1 MPLDRTLSDTTRL
14 PFPTRS
20 PLVSRRPTRPP
31 SDLSFPLS
39 LPLPLLSLP
48 LCIYLALSPLA
59 PSFSTLRFPS
69 TGVGVRPLSLSMRF
83 PRSRRCKR
91 PRARAQSGSIHR
103 FAREGLP
110 RRARLG
116 ALFCM
121 RARVARLLRF
131 DSTSRRT
138 DAFPCSKLARSSAI
152 SMLLHGFTLSG
163 RERASERATSRR
175 SLH

>member
-1 MPLDRTLSDTTRL
+1 MIVPSVTLPGSL
-14 PFPTRS
+14 S
-20 PLVSRRPTRPP
+20 PLAHPRFTTSYSPAERSLFPSFSSPSPPVSP
-31 SDLSFPLS
+31 SMYLSRS
-39 LPLPLLSLP
+39 LPLPRRSP
-48 LCIYLALSPLA
+48 HFGFPRLALE
-59 PSFSTLRFPS
+59 FD
-69 TGVGVRPLSLSMRF
+69 LSLSMRF

-163 RERASERATSRR
+163 RERASEQASSRR

>member
-1 MPLDRTLSDTTRL
+1 MIVPSVTLPGSLSPLAHPSFHDVLLARRAISLSPFL
-14 PFPTRS
+14 FPFPPVS
-20 PLVSRRPTRPP
+20 PSMYLSR
-31 SDLSFPLS
+31 S
-39 LPLPLLSLP
+39 LPLPRRSP
-48 LCIYLALSPLA
+48 HFGFPRLALE
-59 PSFSTLRFPS
+59 FD
-69 TGVGVRPLSLSMRF
+69 LSLSMRF

-163 RERASERATSRR
+163 RERASERASSRR